1 MNKTRPALVIGTI
14 TLTSLR
20 TVGCSLNT
28 LGISEESL
36 RQTLRE
42 TARISTLI
50 FILVF
55 ITSPLHK
62 LIKNNLSTW
71 LMVHRRYLG
80 ISFGISHLIH
90 LGLIL
95 FLMSAYSN
103 GELLKIASV
112 STYAVGGIGY
122 ALIFAMLATSNN
134 RSVKY
139 LGHKRWKKLH
149 TFGMYYLLL
158 AFLSSYVGLLEKDV
172 SFYAPI
178 VLSLV
183 LACLIR
189 AFALF
194 SNTTNSNSTNANSTH
209 SNSTKKSRI
218 A

>member
-14 TLTSLR
+14 TLTSLF
-20 TVGCSLNT
+20 TIGST
-28 LGISEESL
+28 LLAFGMSEESL
-36 RQTLRE
+36 RLTLRE

-50 FILVF
+50 FILIF
-55 ITSPLHK
+55 IASPVHK
-62 LIKNNLSTW
+62 LMKNNLSRW
-71 LMVHRRYLG
+71 LMVNRRYLG
-80 ISFGISHLIH
+80 ISFGISHIIH

-95 FLMSAYSN
+95 FLMLAYSN

-112 STYAVGGIGY
+112 TTYTVGGIGY

-139 LGHKRWKKLH
+139 LGHKRWKTLH

-158 AFLSSYVGLLEKDV
+158 AFLSSYIGLLEKDLF
-172 SFYAPI
+172 FYAPI

-189 AFALF
+189 AFAFF
-194 SNTTNSNSTNANSTH
+194 SNTANSNSTNSNST
-209 SNSTKKSRI
+209 KKARI